1 MGKMSISK
9 NGLVAINRKGGVRC
23 AAACFF
29 GEWRWGEN
37 AEKGAVV
44 SPGVHISVVG
54 NAYFAASGELC
65 EATVLQMV
73 GVTGFYE
80 LQRLF

>member
-1 MGKMSISK
+1 M
-9 NGLVAINRKGGVRC
+9 AINRKGAVRH
-23 AAACFF
+23 ACDVLFRRM
-29 GEWRWGEN
+29 RWGEN

-54 NAYFAASGELC
+54 NACFAASGELC
-65 EATVLQMV
+65 KAAVLQIV

-80 LQRLF
+80 LRI